1 MPLINGI
8 NTTGITSISGISSNS
23 LTRVNNVFIPPNI
36 HTTNLEI
43 HYDFTNPACY
53 SGTGATVQD
62 LTANNRDLTWTNAP
76 TWNGSYFTFDGVND
90 YGTISNISSVNTS
103 GTVSYWFKLT
113 DTMNGVNQSRRISGI
128 NAEWEFGRLDPG
140 GTVYSTGNSCGPGNL
155 PLGSIGADLG
165 GFNINATTKTNWP
178 NTDWFNLVIVWD
190 STANNSRMYVNN
202 VLERTCGP
210 LGGLGR
216 TGTWSVGR
224 SPGNTSQY
232 FKGNIGWMTYYSVA
246 LTAANIEKNWNATRK
261 DYGY

>member
-1 MPLINGI
+1 MAISTINGVPAGNI
-8 NTTGITSISGISSNS
+8 ATLNGSSYSLIRTYNGVSSI
-23 LTRVNNVFIPPNI
+23 V
-36 HTTNLEI
+36 TTNLQI
-43 HYDFTNPACY
+43 HYDFQSSTSYPG
-53 SGTGATVQD
+53 SGTTVTD
-62 LTANNRDLTWTNAP
+62 LSGNNRTLTFINTP
-76 TWNGSYFTFDGVND
+76 TWNGTYFTFDGVND
-90 YGTISNISSVNTS
+90 YGTIGNISSVNTS
-103 GTVSYWFKLT
+103 GTVSYWFRLT

-128 NAEWEFGRLDPG
+128 NAEWEFGRLDAG
-140 GTVYSTGNSCGPGNL
+140 GTAYSTGNSCGPGNL
-155 PLGSIGADLG
+155 PSGSIGADLG

-232 FKGNIGWMTYYSVA
+232 FKGDIGWMTYYSVA
-246 LTAANIEKNWNATRK
+246 LTAAKIETNWNATK
-261 DYGY
+261 QAYGY